1 MPTLVEVFQSKH
13 GFWHLVVSPS
23 CSENTYVI
31 AIDASSGNPY
41 FVGIPM
47 VDTFPDRSLAESY
60 VKDHFESVLKQK
72 GEGLLGIALA
82 DQIVSIGIIDKTERT
97 AVLPG
102 GQEVKTIRHCTF
114 IKIPLP
120 GSKGQTNSF
129 DEFQLINN
137 HYYCENYDLTRLY
150 PSNYKSY
157 EPDEAFCWNNAW
169 AKPFKDLGLRFCCV
183 TLIEGCCS
191 SFSPSGQNYSITH
204 VCRRSSL
211 NPGTRYA
218 ARGLNEFGAPGNE
231 VEAELL
237 FTHGEKLTTIRW
249 RRGSIPIHWKTVLN
263 SKVSSP
269 KHMVD
274 TETYFEGTPEYFTQ
288 LKERYNVE
296 DIRCVSLLQTNE
308 GHSEAEILEYYA
320 KAIER
325 LYDVGC
331 KGIFYTPF
339 DLNQRLH
346 EDGSREAMSDFV
358 SYVGPMADD
367 SGFNEGTVPDKLDK
381 QQQTL
386 LRFNCA
392 DSLDRTNLAT
402 FYFAMYE
409 TAEWCKVEQ
418 LSRSKDE
425 NALPN
430 DIIPQNIIDF
440 LAKTFVDSGN
450 IISMMYTNTPAIKV
464 NAIRKFSPQLE
475 SVNDTAITMQRRLQ
489 NVMND
494 PIRQRILETWVKPN
508 DLSMTLRLPYTY
520 LHVYQNCPQEILGN
534 KVCAFRLNQ
543 NPAEIIVVLPQPM
556 FLFSVLMMFLPSQ
569 AEKPNKLTVLGGMTL
584 SSFEEIA
591 NIEIPEIES
600 IQWFRYRIGVQDK
613 WGLQQKTPKY
623 VQFVKFQFENTISKS
638 ESIVIG
644 NIKIEARVK
653 PKGEDIEETQEFTTN
668 DDASKQRFKVAFDSF
683 MKSDK
688 SFMECLKLESVR
700 VGLKLTEQNRVDL
713 CIQNCINPWIADS
726 YARIIYQYSLPNNCA
741 FCLRQFGD
749 EEDRYNLIQS
759 QRLPG
764 LLLPD
769 KSGNGST
776 VSKVVPCC
784 KKCIEGAYLLAQM
797 TESLA
802 EDAKI
807 IIKSPKLTKRVDL
820 PIPEIERS
828 KNISCSSQCVFCDGY
843 DELRNLF
850 TNDVANIPKSSS
862 KVEMNLLFISQAIA
876 SFILLKTNSKT
887 LNILVNNEKATEKEY
902 NDKEFR
908 MFSIENPNI
917 STSLNISFEF
927 DENEEIENDTFT
939 ISDFSIYGNI
949 LDMVAE
955 DPNSQNQILPLK
967 QFPQRSIQ
975 IPSPISPIVDQLK
988 RKEIIKFSFR
998 QKLSNI
1004 IFETRPGGPVCL
1016 SVMVVLCYNSNMVWT
1031 HNYILPEVGPSV
1043 KLSYPIEYNDYVD
1056 SAVFYYLDRT
1066 TFFRTPIIRFK

>member
-1 MPTLVEVFQSKH
+1 MPTFVEVFYSKH
-13 GFWHLVVSPS
+13 GFWHLVVSPF
-23 CSENTYVI
+23 CSENTYIVT
-31 AIDASSGNPY
+31 IDASSGNPY

-47 VDTFPDRSLAESY
+47 IDTFPDRSLAENY
-60 VKDHFESVLKQK
+60 VKENFESVLKHK

-82 DQIVSIGIIDKTERT
+82 DQIVSIGIIDLTEKT

-102 GQEVKTIRHCTF
+102 GQEVKTISHCTF
-114 IKIPLP
+114 VKIPLP
-120 GSKGQTNSF
+120 GQKGQSNSF

-137 HYYCENYDLTRLY
+137 HYFCEDYDLTRLY
-150 PSNYKSY
+150 PSKYKSY

-169 AKPFKDLGLRFCCV
+169 TKPLKDLGLRFCCI

-191 SFSPSGQNYSITH
+191 SFSPSGKDFSITH

-218 ARGLNEFGAPGNE
+218 ARGLNELGAPGNE

-237 FTHGEKLTTIRW
+237 FTHKEKLTTIRW

-274 TETYFEGTPEYFTQ
+274 TETYFEGTPEYFTH

-331 KGIFYTPF
+331 KGVFYTPF

-367 SGFNEGTVPDKLDK
+367 SGFNVGTVPDKLEK

-409 TAEWCKVEQ
+409 TAEWCKTEQ
-418 LSRSKDE
+418 LSLSKDE

-494 PIRQRILETWVKPN
+494 PIRQKILETWVKPN
-508 DLSMTLRLPYTY
+508 ELSNILRLPYTY
-520 LHVYQNCPQEILGN
+520 LQVYENCPQQILGN

-543 NPAEIIVVLPQPM
+543 NPAEVIVILPQPM

-569 AEKPNKLTVLGGMTL
+569 TEKPNKLTVYGGMSL
-584 SSFEEIA
+584 SSFDEIA
-591 NIEIPEIES
+591 TIEIPEIES
-600 IQWFRYRIGVQDK
+600 VQWFRYRIGAQDK
-613 WGLQQKTPKY
+613 WGLSQKTPEY
-623 VQFVKFQFENTISKS
+623 VQFIKFKFENNQFNSST
-638 ESIVIG
+638 IVIG
-644 NIKIEARVK
+644 NIKIEAK
-653 PKGEDIEETQEFTTN
+653 INPMGEDIEETQEFTTN
-668 DDASKQRFKVAFDSF
+668 DDASKERFKVAFNTF
-683 MKSDK
+683 MQSKK
-688 SFMECLKLESVR
+688 TFMDCLKLESVR
-700 VGLKLTEQNRVDL
+700 VGLKLSEENRTDL
-713 CIQNCINPWIADS
+713 CIQNGINPWTADS
-726 YARIIYQYSLPNNCA
+726 YARIILQSSLPNSCA
-741 FCLRQFGD
+741 FCLKQFSDD
-749 EEDRYNLIQS
+749 EDIYNLIQS

-769 KSGNGST
+769 KNGTGSNSSKT
-776 VSKVVPCC
+776 VSCC

-802 EDAKI
+802 EDAKT
-807 IIKSPKLTKRVDL
+807 IIKSPKHIQRVDL
-820 PIPEIERS
+820 PIPEVDRS
-828 KNISCSSQCVFCDGY
+828 KNVSCSSQCIFCDGNE
-843 DELRNLF
+843 ELRNLL
-850 TNDVANIPKSSS
+850 TNDVCSVPSST
-862 KVEMNLLFISQAIA
+862 KKLEMKLAFISPTIA
-876 SFILLKTNSKT
+876 SFILLKTNSAT
-887 LNILVNNEKATEKEY
+887 LNLLVNNEKTKEKEY
-902 NDKEFR
+902 LDKDYR
-908 MFSIENPNI
+908 MFTIENP
-917 STSLNISFEF
+917 SLSQYLTLSFEF
-927 DENEEIENDTFT
+927 EENESESLT

-949 LDMVAE
+949 LNIATE
-955 DPNSQNQILPLK
+955 DPNAANQILDIK
-967 QFPQRSIQ
+967 QFPPKPLQLT
-975 IPSPISPIVDQLK
+975 SPISPILDQIR
-988 RKEIIKFSFR
+988 RKETHKFILK

-1004 IFETRPGGPVCL
+1004 TFETRPGGPVCL
-1016 SVMVVLCYNSNMVWT
+1016 SVMVVLCHKSNKVWS
-1031 HNYILPEVGPSV
+1031 HHYILPEVGPSA
-1043 KLSYPIEYNDYVD
+1043 KLSYPIDYHDYVD
-1056 SAVFYYLDRT
+1056 FVVFYYLDRT
-1066 TFFRTPIIRFK
+1066 TFFRTPIIRLK